1 MELKAVFQI
10 NTFRRVLL
18 ECIIRMIWQRVS
30 HNKSSEKRRGRRS
43 WFRAPSGLD
52 EPSPTDASIV
62 QDLEKEVY
70 EQFDD
75 FMDIVIEIVIEI
87 GYVTLFTSA
96 CTWAS
101 LISIAANWVEM
112 RSYCHKLTHV
122 CQRPDPYRSSSLGMW
137 KPLMASII

>member
-75 FMDIVIEIVIEI
+75 SMDI

-96 CTWAS
+96 YPLAS
-101 LISIAANWVEM
+101 LISIAAQLG
-112 RSYCHKLTHV
+112 RY
-122 CQRPDPYRSSSLGMW
+122 SLRLSQTYTRLSKAG
-137 KPLMASII
+137 PLP